1 MITLAQLR
9 VFASVAQHRNFT
21 RAAEA
26 LLVAQPSVSY
36 QVRVL
41 ERELRVRLVE
51 VVGHRV
57 YLTDAGERLSVRAAE
72 LLDEIEELEREI
84 RDLGAGVVGR
94 LRLGATRTVGG
105 YVLPSAL
112 GRFRAAYPGIDLR
125 LAIDNTKAIERMLIE
140 RTVDLGI
147 VEWSV
152 ESPAVVSFP
161 LGRDTLVLIAPP
173 DHPLASRSM
182 VSIEE
187 LRGQPFV
194 LREPGS
200 GTRALTDQ
208 ALGSVRSEIVV
219 AIELDQP
226 EAIVR
231 AVAGGIGLSFIS
243 EVIAAAQIASGAVR
257 VLPIAGGNPGRDF
270 SLVALRDRPDSPAM
284 KAFRAFVDEVY

>member
-1 MITLAQLR
+1 MIALTQLR

-41 ERELRVRLVE
+41 ERELKVRLVE

-57 YLTDAGERLSVRAAE
+57 YLTEAGERLSVRAAE

-105 YVLPSAL
+105 YILPGAL

-125 LAIDNTKAIERMLIE
+125 LTIDNTKAIERMLIE

-152 ESPAVVSFP
+152 ESPALASFP

-173 DHPLASRSM
+173 DHPLAARSM

-194 LREPGS
+194 MREPGS
-200 GTRALTDQ
+200 GTRALTKQ
-208 ALGSVRSEIVV
+208 ALGPVQSEIVV
-219 AIELDQP
+219 VIELDQP

-231 AVAGGIGLSFIS
+231 AVAGGMGLSFIS
-243 EVIAAAQIASGAVR
+243 EVIAAPQIASGAVR
-257 VLPIAGGNPGRDF
+257 VIPIAEGNPGRDF
-270 SLVALRDRPDSPAM
+270 LLVALRDRPDSPAV
-284 KAFRAFVDEVY
+284 KAFRAFVDEVC